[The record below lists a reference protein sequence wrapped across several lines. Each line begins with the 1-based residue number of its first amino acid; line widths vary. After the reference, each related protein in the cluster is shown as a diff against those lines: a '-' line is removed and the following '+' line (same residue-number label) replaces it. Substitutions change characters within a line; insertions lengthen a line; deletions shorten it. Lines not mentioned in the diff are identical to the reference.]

1 MQFQGRELHI
11 GDKLMSKLHGEITVE
26 SMQRKSFTA
35 TSPREGILCAW
46 DYAWDYE
53 GRRCYVDDQSIDAT
67 WPEASSEVAPSANQ
81 TLYDRVIDFMD
92 SCKPLSPDIQRE
104 AEYRRIWIERAARLF
119 DGDIYVEMIKDG
131 TARDLAMSAFD
142 AADAFLAELK
152 RRDGEGL

>member
-1 MQFQGRELHI
+1 MIFQGRELHI
-11 GDKLMSKLHGEITVE
+11 GDKLVSKRHGEIVVDSICGT
-26 SMQRKSFTA
+26 SFYARAISTG
-35 TSPREGILCAW
+35 TIYDW
-46 DYAWDYE
+46 DCKGYYWY
-53 GRRCYVDDQSIDAT
+53 DDDPSIDAT
-67 WPEASSEVAPSANQ
+67 WPDPSPEQAASPSQ
-81 TLYDRVIDFMD
+81 SLYDRMIDFMD
-92 SCKPLSPDIQRE
+92 SCKPLSPDVQRE

>member
-1 MQFQGRELHI
+1 MIFQGRELRI
-11 GDKLMSKLHGEITVE
+11 GDNLVSKRHGKITVE
-26 SMQRKSFTA
+26 SMQRKFFTA
-35 TSPREGILCAW
+35 TAPREGILCAW
-46 DYAWDYE
+46 DYE
-53 GRRCYVDDQSIDAT
+53 GRYCYGDDLIIDAR
-67 WPEASSEVAPSANQ
+67 WPDAPPEQANQ
-81 TLYDRVIDFMD
+81 TLHDRMIDFMD
-92 SCKPLSPDIQRE
+92 SCKPPAPAIQRE

>member
-1 MQFQGRELHI
+1 MIFQGRELRI
-11 GDKLMSKLHGEITVE
+11 GDNLVSKRHGEITVE
-26 SMQRKSFTA
+26 SMQRKFFTA
-35 TSPREGILCAW
+35 TAPREGIL
-46 DYAWDYE
+46 YSWDYE
-53 GRRCYVDDQSIDAT
+53 GRYCYVGDNIIDAS

-81 TLYDRVIDFMD
+81 TLYDRMIDFMD
-92 SCKPLSPDIQRE
+92 SCKPLSPDVQRE